1 MPSILPK
8 LDLSNLRGDLFG
20 GVTAAI
26 VALPLALAFGVASG
40 AGPVA
45 GLYGAICVGL
55 FASLFGGTPS
65 QISGPTGPMTV
76 VAATIFT
83 AHAGNPAVAF
93 TIVMLA
99 GVLQAVFGVLKLGRY
114 INLVPYP
121 VISGFMSGIGV
132 IIIVMQLDPL
142 LGHAAPASVVN
153 ALTVFPEYLMH
164 PGVHALSAGA
174 VALAICLFTPAAINQ
189 RVPATLLALLAGS
202 LLVALALPEAPVLGP
217 IPSALPTLVM
227 PTLDFGLLREVVPPA
242 LVLAALGS
250 LDSLLTSLIADNV
263 TRTFHD
269 SDRELVGQGI
279 GNVAAGLLGGI
290 PGAGATIR
298 TLVNIRSGGR
308 TPLSGMTHAL
318 VLLAVVLGLGP
329 LAAHVPH
336 AVLAGILIKVGID
349 VIDWP
354 YLRRIRRMPVSSTV
368 CMLTVLLL
376 TVFVDVITAVA
387 VGTVMAS
394 MLFVKEMADLQSQSI
409 RTITDHESGA
419 AILDPAESEL
429 FARLAGRVLLL
440 HLSGAMS
447 FGAANEM
454 TRRMSVAVSYDAVV
468 IDMQDVPALDVSA
481 ALALDTIVQRARAA
495 GQLVVLCGIHKP
507 VARILV
513 QVGLN
518 ATLKDFDHYRTRL
531 EALRR
536 VEELTPRTAGT

>member
-1 MPSILPK
+1 LPAA
-8 LDLSNLRGDLFG
+8 LPRFDLSHLRGDLFG
-20 GVTAAI
+20 GLTAAI

-55 FASLFGGTPS
+55 FASLFGGTPA
-65 QISGPTGPMTV
+65 QVSGPTGPMTV
-76 VAATIFT
+76 VAATVFT
-83 AHAGNPAVAF
+83 AHAGNPAIAF

-99 GVLQAVFGVLKLGRY
+99 GLLQVLFGKLRLGRY

-142 LGHAAPASVVN
+142 LGHDAPKSVIN
-153 ALTVFPEYLMH
+153 ALTVLPEFLRH
-164 PGVHALSAGA
+164 PVPGALAAGSL
-174 VALAICLFTPAAINQ
+174 ALAICLFTPKPVTQ
-189 RVPATLLALLAGS
+189 KVPATLVALVTGT
-202 LLVALALPEAPVLGP
+202 LLVAFFFPGVPVLGP
-217 IPSALPTLVM
+217 IPSALPSLVV
-227 PTLDFGLLREVVPPA
+227 PELDLRLLREVIPPA

-308 TPLSGMTHAL
+308 TPLSGMFHAV
-318 VLLAVVLGLGP
+318 VLLAFVLGLGP
-329 LAAHVPH
+329 LAAYVPH

-349 VIDWP
+349 VIDWS
-354 YLRRIRRMPVSSTV
+354 YLKRAHRLPVSATV
-368 CMLTVLLL
+368 CMATVLLL
-376 TVFVDVITAVA
+376 TVFVDVVTAVA
-387 VGTVMAS
+387 VGTIMAS
-394 MLFVKEMADLQSQSI
+394 MLFIAEMADLQSQSI
-409 RTITDHESGA
+409 RAITDHGSGEGILSA
-419 AILDPAESEL
+419 AEAALFREL
-429 FARLAGRVLLL
+429 QGRVLLL
-440 HLSGAMS
+440 HLSGPMS

-454 TRRMSVAVSYDAVV
+454 TRRMSLARTFDVLVV
-468 IDMQDVPALDVSA
+468 DMQDVPTLDVSA
-481 ALALDTIVQRARAA
+481 ALALETIIQRAHDA
-495 GQLVVLCGIHKP
+495 GQQVVLAGIHKP
-507 VARILV
+507 VARTLV

-518 ATLKDFDHYRTRL
+518 RTLKDYDHYMTRERAL
-531 EALRR
+531 ERAR
-536 VEELTPRTAGT
+536 ELVAGGVPA